1 MKIVLLTQDDP
12 FYLPESNDNFLNK
25 LKELTEHE
33 LVSVIVSDA
42 SPFGKKESFFKKVRK
57 TYSIFGLR
65 FFIYYTFKYIL
76 RRIILRKSV
85 LKVVQK
91 HRVPLWILTE
101 SINSSASLDKLK
113 KLAPDLIIIIAG
125 NQIIKKEVLDLPK
138 YGVINAH
145 SSLLPAFKGLLPTF
159 WVLKSNQKIT
169 GVTVYKL
176 GLGIDD
182 GPILNSQE
190 ILITEEMTHADLV
203 KKAKYVAND
212 LLIQAIDIVKNP
224 ENFRNNEGGSYYK
237 FPTRSDVKE
246 FYKIRKKFY

>member
-12 FYLPESNDNFLNK
+12 FYLPESNDDFLNK
-25 LKELTEHE
+25 LKELTGHE
-33 LVSVIVSDA
+33 LVSVIVTDA
-42 SPFGKKESFFKKVRK
+42 SPFGKKEKFFIKVRK

-65 FFIYYTFKYIL
+65 FFIYYTIKYIV
-76 RRIILRKSV
+76 RKMILRKSV

-91 HRVPLWILTE
+91 HRVPLWKLNE

-159 WVLKSNQKIT
+159 WVLKNNEKLT

-176 GLGIDD
+176 GEGIDD
-182 GPILNSQE
+182 GPIINSKE
-190 ILITEEMTHADLV
+190 ILITKEMSHADLV

-224 ENFRNNEGGSYYK
+224 EKFRYSKGGSYYK
-237 FPTRSDVKE
+237 FPTRADVKE